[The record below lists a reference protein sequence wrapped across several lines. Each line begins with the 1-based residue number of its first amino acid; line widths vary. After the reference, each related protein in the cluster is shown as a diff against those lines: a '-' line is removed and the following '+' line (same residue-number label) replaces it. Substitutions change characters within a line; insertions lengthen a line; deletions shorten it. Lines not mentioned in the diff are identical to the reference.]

1 MTPTHSKG
9 WIGSRAWAGVPVR
22 LVTAGLMAAATLG
35 GAAGDSLT
43 TGSTA
48 PADLPNPGLALLR
61 VLGAL
66 AMVLALFWLGVWAY
80 RKGQRW
86 MLRTGP
92 PRLRVL
98 EARSLGGRQMLYV
111 VAYEQER
118 LLLASSPQ
126 GIALLTHLPAETEG
140 RETSET
146 PHPTPGN
153 GSSMPFL
160 QVLTRNFR
168 CR

>member
-9 WIGSRAWAGVPVR
+9 WVGSRAWAAAPIR
-22 LVTAGLMAAATLG
+22 LATAGLMMAATLG
-35 GAAGDSLT
+35 GAAADSLT
-43 TGSTA
+43 TASTT
-48 PADLPNPGLALLR
+48 PPDLPNPGWALLR

-140 RETSET
+140 HQSGET
-146 PHPTPGN
+146 PHPVPGN

-160 QVLTRNFR
+160 QVLNRNFPR
-168 CR
+168 R